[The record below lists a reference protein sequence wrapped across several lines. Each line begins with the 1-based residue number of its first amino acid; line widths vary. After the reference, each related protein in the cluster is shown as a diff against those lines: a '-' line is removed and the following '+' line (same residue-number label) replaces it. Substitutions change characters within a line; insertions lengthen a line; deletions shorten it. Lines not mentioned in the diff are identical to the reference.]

1 MRWFYLCMAVIRK
14 FDCMARSYPWRPR
27 LHTWLCAYVH
37 TYIHIGER
45 PAAWLGATIRR
56 PAYMYWWT
64 RSQNALTVTY
74 EKIVRAMVERCE
86 SGQKWAHFFF
96 LCWLSSGLTFALP
109 WGWSSAIAWAA
120 LLNQYQLG
128 CCCCCYMVLC
138 AMALLSLSLSSSSA
152 CVRAQVRGPVFIT
165 RPLNNRHHRERKKK
179 RERDVVLSNKSIE
192 QWA

>member
-37 TYIHIGER
+37 TYIHTHR
-45 PAAWLGATIRR
+45 RKASSLAWSNNPQTSIYVLVDS
-56 PAYMYWWT
+56 

-138 AMALLSLSLSSSSA
+138 AMRYGAPLSLLLLRLRARAKSGAPSS
-152 CVRAQVRGPVFIT
+152 
-165 RPLNNRHHRERKKK
+165 
-179 RERDVVLSNKSIE
+179 
-192 QWA
+192 

>member
-45 PAAWLGATIRR
+45 PAAWLGATFRR

-96 LCWLSSGLTFALP
+96 CASYHLAWLLPSLGGDLLPSHELRCWTNINLV
-109 WGWSSAIAWAA
+109 AA
-120 LLNQYQLG
+120 AAAAAATWRYG
-128 CCCCCYMVLC
+128 
-138 AMALLSLSLSSSSA
+138 ASLSLSPPPPARKSGAPSS
-152 CVRAQVRGPVFIT
+152 
-165 RPLNNRHHRERKKK
+165 
-179 RERDVVLSNKSIE
+179 
-192 QWA
+192 